1 MLDPVLVYKEV
12 QSQLY
17 TAAGALFFNG
27 ICLLLFALA
36 VYFLVQIKTA
46 SSHLFL
52 GVSAVLVAFALT
64 HFIIDIVLASRMSE
78 LFDAVLADPAA
89 DVSAIE
95 TRWARLFSARQ
106 ALTVTNKG
114 RPNSAFADGVFLYRC
129 YVIWTTSRFR
139 ITVVAVPALLVL
151 ITMVMGYVAV
161 AVVPVPMILPY
172 ALALIT
178 NLVLLGLTAGR
189 IWRKGRD
196 ATLLLGQRA
205 GARYTT
211 TMAIICESSLLYV
224 LTLLIYF
231 IPASTMPVDAA
242 LPNFVWG
249 AMPQVLNII
258 PLVILV
264 RVGLARVFVERQQ
277 AGGGLAA
284 PLISKSGAS
293 EY

>member
-1 MLDPVLVYKEV
+1 MSTYQVL

-36 VYFLVQIKTA
+36 VYLILQTKAA

-52 GVSAVLVAFALT
+52 GVSVVLAAFALT
-64 HFIIDIVLASRMSE
+64 HLIIDIVLACMMSE
-78 LFDAVLADPAA
+78 MMGAVLADTDPADIA
-89 DVSAIE
+89 AME
-95 TRWARLFSARQ
+95 KRWARLYVARE
-106 ALTVTNKG
+106 ALTATNNAIG
-114 RPNSAFADGVFLYRC
+114 DGVFLYRC
-129 YVIWTTSRFR
+129 AVIWATSRFR
-139 ITVVAVPALLVL
+139 IAAVAIPAVLVVA
-151 ITMVMGYVAV
+151 TMVASYITIATF
-161 AVVPVPMILPY
+161 ALSINLPY
-172 ALALIT
+172 VLALIT

-205 GARYTT
+205 GAKYTT

-231 IPASTMPVDAA
+231 ISANTMSLEAA

-249 AMPQVLNII
+249 AMPQALNII
-258 PLVILV
+258 PLMILV
-264 RVGLARVFVERQQ
+264 RVGLARALVERQQ
-277 AGGGLAA
+277 AGGGLVA